1 MRHAKRLSLFA
12 LVLTLLSVGVAHAQW
27 VFLARA
33 GLRVINSI
41 ASQAQS
47 PSQNQGQGADAAT
60 VMLDADAEK
69 VYNVAVKLL
78 RENPDLQILWQ
89 DDARRAIAFSKGNQS
104 ASMKVSGL
112 NDNLSQI
119 LVASTYGQSSGTS
132 LLVEGILRVCKQMGV
147 ECTHAQ
153 D

>member
-1 MRHAKRLSLFA
+1 MRHAKRISLFA

-47 PSQNQGQGADAAT
+47 PSQNQGQAADAAT

-132 LLVEGILRVCKQMGV
+132 LVVEGILRVCKQMGV